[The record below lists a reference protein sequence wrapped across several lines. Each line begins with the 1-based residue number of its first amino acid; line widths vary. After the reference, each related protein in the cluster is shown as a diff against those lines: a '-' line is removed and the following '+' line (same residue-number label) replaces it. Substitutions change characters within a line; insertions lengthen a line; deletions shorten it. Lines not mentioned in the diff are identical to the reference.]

1 MKIKWYEYVSDVEVL
16 RRAGLESVEAVLAA
30 TQLRWTG
37 HVARMEDD
45 RIPKIVLYGELARGS
60 RKVGGQKLR
69 YKDVVKR
76 HLKAMSVEVGTW
88 EALAADRTS
97 WRASIHRGK
106 TKIEERRIAASE
118 QRHYR
123 RHNTGSYP
131 CTTCGKMFHTDR
143 GALQHQR
150 MAHRDLS

>member
-69 YKDVVKR
+69 NKDVVQR
-76 HLKAMSVEVGTW
+76 HLKAIRPFDM
-88 EALAADRTS
+88 
-97 WRASIHRGK
+97 
-106 TKIEERRIAASE
+106 
-118 QRHYR
+118 
-123 RHNTGSYP
+123 
-131 CTTCGKMFHTDR
+131 
-143 GALQHQR
+143 
-150 MAHRDLS
+150 